1 MEAKRRKRIL
11 AVAAIVCVAAVAG
24 DRLVL
29 SPLNNLWTT
38 RSERIAELEKSLSK
52 GRLLVDREQAMKER
66 WQDMKNRSLPAEM
79 SMSEDRILKSVG
91 RWVRDSRLSVTSLK
105 PRWTDEEEDFKKLE
119 FRAAAQG
126 GMESVARFL
135 YELETDPLPLKVE
148 DVEIAARDESGD
160 MLTLAVR
167 FTGLVLV
174 EENE

>member
-1 MEAKRRKRIL
+1 MESKRRKRLL
-11 AVAAIVCVAAVAG
+11 AVAAIACVAAVAG

-52 GRLLVDREQAMKER
+52 GRLLVDREEAMKER
-66 WQDMKNRSLPAEM
+66 WREMKDRSLPAEM
-79 SMSEDRILKSVG
+79 SVSEDRILKSVG
-91 RWVRDSRLSVTSLK
+91 RWVRDSRLGVTSLK
-105 PRWTDEEEDFKKLE
+105 PRWTDDEENFKKLE
-119 FRAAAQG
+119 FRATAQG

-135 YELETDPLPLKVE
+135 YELETDPLPLKLE
-148 DVEIAARDESGD
+148 DIEIAARDERGD

-174 EENE
+174 DENK

>member
-1 MEAKRRKRIL
+1 MESNQRRRIL

-29 SPLNNLWTT
+29 SPLQNLWTA
-38 RSERIAELEKSLSK
+38 RSERIVELEKSLSK

-66 WQDMKNRSLPAEM
+66 WQDMKQRSLPADM
-79 SMSEDRILKSVG
+79 SVAEDQMLKSVG
-91 RWVRDSRLSVTSLK
+91 RWTRDSRLGVTSLK
-105 PRWTDEEEDFKKLE
+105 PRWTDDEEDFKKLE

-126 GMESVARFL
+126 DMESIARFV

-148 DVEIAARDESGD
+148 DIEIAARDESGSA
-160 MLTLAVR
+160 LALAVR

-174 EENE
+174 DETE